1 MKRSIVIIGDA
12 LMDNLMFIDRLPGPG
27 EDVKVNRYEKN
38 TGGSAANTAAALA
51 AFDLLV
57 CLVSA
62 VGDDED
68 GRTFVKNLE
77 SKGVDTSLIKRQ
89 GQTGFT
95 VTLVDDGGERTMLS
109 SRGASASVPEL
120 TERLQHKIRSAD
132 MLFISGYWM
141 QTSQQAEFVI
151 KAAQLCAGQIAFD
164 PCPVVANAD
173 KTQLKELL
181 QNVDIILPN
190 ETEYEYLKQEQDI
203 SGISCVAVKMGSRGA
218 RLLHEGSDYEQ
229 PAKQVEA
236 VDTTGAGD
244 AFNAGFL
251 AAVIAGE
258 EPQQW
263 LAQGIKLAAEAVG
276 RRGAV

>member
-1 MKRSIVIIGDA
+1 
-12 LMDNLMFIDRLPGPG
+12 
-27 EDVKVNRYEKN
+27 
-38 TGGSAANTAAALA
+38 
-51 AFDLLV
+51 
-57 CLVSA
+57 
-62 VGDDED
+62 
-68 GRTFVKNLE
+68 
-77 SKGVDTSLIKRQ
+77 
-89 GQTGFT
+89 
-95 VTLVDDGGERTMLS
+95 MLS

-120 TERLQHKIRSAD
+120 TENLRKKIESAD
-132 MLFISGYWM
+132 ILYISGYWM
-141 QTSQQAEFVI
+141 QTKEQAEFVI

-181 QNVDIILPN
+181 QNVDILLPN
-190 ETEYEYLKQEQDI
+190 EAEYEYLKQEQDI

-229 PAKQVEA
+229 PAKHVEA

-244 AFNAGFL
+244 AFNAGCL
-251 AAVIAGE
+251 AAVLLGA

-263 LAQGIKLAAEAVG
+263 LAQGIELAAEAVG